1 MAFARDIPSTF
12 STRPILLTGDFN
24 AEIYDHYLES
34 FLYQHELRSLVKG
47 NAQFVEKATFEPLI
61 DFK

>member
-1 MAFARDIPSTF
+1 MYSYCVK
-12 STRPILLTGDFN
+12 ILLTGDFN
-24 AEIYDHYLES
+24 AEIYDHYFES

-47 NAQFVEKATFEPLI
+47 NTQFVEKATFEPLI